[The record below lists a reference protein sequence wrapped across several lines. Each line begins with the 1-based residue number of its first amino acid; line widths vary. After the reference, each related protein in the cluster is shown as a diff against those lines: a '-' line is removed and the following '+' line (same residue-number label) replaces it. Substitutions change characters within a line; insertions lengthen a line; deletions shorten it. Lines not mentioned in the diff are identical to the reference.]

1 MTSRLMPELR
11 ANACHSLGVLAAAL
25 LIAGCA
31 APAQQ
36 SQAPSDSAAATPSA
50 SVAPSPTPE
59 VSTPESVSV
68 TFRLTLTGVV
78 PSDATFALQAGIV
91 DGAQHAIYL
100 CSYYGGYPICESG
113 GTYDDVWSG
122 PPGTRL
128 SYRFW
133 RELDANGAEEAMKAG
148 ELAVGLTDQV
158 VSVTYDIQ
166 P

>member
-1 MTSRLMPELR
+1 
-11 ANACHSLGVLAAAL
+11 
-25 LIAGCA
+25 
-31 APAQQ
+31 
-36 SQAPSDSAAATPSA
+36 
-50 SVAPSPTPE
+50 
-59 VSTPESVSV
+59 VSTPGSVTV
-68 TFRLTLTGVV
+68 TFRLTLTGQV
-78 PSDATFALQAGIV
+78 PPDAAFALQDGIV

-133 RELDANGAEEAMKAG
+133 RELNASGTGEAMEAG
-148 ELAVGLTDQV
+148 VLTVGLTGQV
-158 VSVTYDIQ
+158 VSVTYDFQ